1 MTEPTPFPLTP
12 DALLRLVR
20 ELAAESGLATRT
32 VVWALRLLEREYQYI
47 ERLGCGRRGVRLTD
61 TAL

>member
-20 ELAAESGLATRT
+20 ELAADSRRIDFQQ
-32 VVWALRLLEREYQYI
+32 ALEKAQGPVNVLHAEE
-47 ERLGCGRRGVRLTD
+47 V
-61 TAL
+61 